1 MIKTRGTQLK
11 PDCSGL
17 LAHLL
22 ASWAVLLQSPQ
33 GTGRIMLEMGR
44 FPQILHPDPG
54 GGVALPVGNGLAN
67 STGWEKGR
75 WVILGLGDAAENQ
88 ILSMEKHCPGV

>member
-22 ASWAVLLQSPQ
+22 GSWAMLLQSPQ

-54 GGVALPVGNGLAN
+54 GGVALPVGNGLGN
-67 STGWEKGR
+67 STGRERGR
-75 WVILGLGDAAENQ
+75 WGILGLGGAAEN
-88 ILSMEKHCPGV
+88 IKFIMGKHYPGV